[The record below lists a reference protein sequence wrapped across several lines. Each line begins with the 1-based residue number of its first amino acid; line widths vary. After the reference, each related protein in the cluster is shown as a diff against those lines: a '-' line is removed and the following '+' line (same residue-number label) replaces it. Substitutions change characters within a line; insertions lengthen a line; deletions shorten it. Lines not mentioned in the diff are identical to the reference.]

1 MPNRIIK
8 ESICTSDNINNLSL
22 EEEVFFYR
30 LLVHCDDYGLMD
42 ARPAILRAKCFPLKV
57 DKIKLSQIEKWLH
70 SLVKN
75 QLIALYEYDGRPYLK
90 MLSWEKHQQIR
101 SRKTKYPLPPEDIP
115 CNREHI
121 MPEEKDIEDLLYDVM
136 SSTKRFEEHTL
147 LSVERQVR
155 VGESYLDIVAKTESS
170 ETLVF
175 ELKRGRLSNK
185 AIDQISK
192 YLTLINGN
200 GILIGCGLSANFDIE
215 RCRSNDIAVVI
226 YDDDLNMSL
235 VLSNSAV
242 NSIDLTLNH
251 VKSRYAKL
259 ASNPIQSNP
268 IQSESES
275 ESNTNNN
282 DAPAQKQKPEKIK
295 YADFVSLTNAEYKAL
310 VAKLGEDGAKRCI
323 EILDNYKGSTGRK
336 YKSDYRTILNWVVQR
351 YEDEQQRKK
360 QQDKPSQTKQPP
372 QATNFKQRTYSDE
385 FYKKILNRF

>member
-8 ESICTSDNINNLSL
+8 ESICTSDNLNNLSL

-90 MLSWEKHQQIR
+90 MLSWEEHQQLR
-101 SRKTKYPLPPEDIP
+101 SRKAKYPLPPEDIP
-115 CNREHI
+115 CKREHI

-235 VLSNSAV
+235 VLGNSAV

-251 VKSRYAKL
+251 VKSRYVKL
-259 ASNPIQSNP
+259 APNPIQSNP
-268 IQSESES
+268 IQSESNP
-275 ESNTNNN
+275 NTNPSNICAN
-282 DAPAQKQKPEKIK
+282 KSHRFTPPTLEE
-295 YADFVSLTNAEYKAL
+295 VAEYCRERNNGIDPQRFIDFYSAKGWMIGKNKMKDWKAAVRTWEKSNDFGNGRSKSSNPFL
-310 VAKLGEDGAKRCI
+310 ELAKEEGL
-323 EILDNYKGSTGRK
+323 L
-336 YKSDYRTILNWVVQR
+336 
-351 YEDEQQRKK
+351 
-360 QQDKPSQTKQPP
+360 
-372 QATNFKQRTYSDE
+372 
-385 FYKKILNRF
+385 

>member
-275 ESNTNNN
+275 NPNPISNNGANKSRGFTPPTLEEVAAYCQERNNGVDPQKWYDFYAAKGWMIGKN
-282 DAPAQKQKPEKIK
+282 KMKDWKAAVRTWERGQKGVHNSHETPTIPQNVANALRLVEKYSREEGDA
-295 YADFVSLTNAEYKAL
+295 S
-310 VAKLGEDGAKRCI
+310 
-323 EILDNYKGSTGRK
+323 
-336 YKSDYRTILNWVVQR
+336 
-351 YEDEQQRKK
+351 
-360 QQDKPSQTKQPP
+360 
-372 QATNFKQRTYSDE
+372 
-385 FYKKILNRF
+385 

>member
-8 ESICTSDNINNLSL
+8 ESICTSDTIDQLSWF
-22 EEEVFFYR
+22 EEVFFYR
-30 LLVHCDDYGLMD
+30 LLVNCDDYGRMD
-42 ARPAILRAKCFPLKV
+42 ARPAILKARLFPLKSV
-57 DKIKLSQIEKWLH
+57 TEKQISDALYKLSTVGI
-70 SLVKN
+70 V
-75 QLIALYEYDGRPYLK
+75 ALYEYDGRPYLQ
-90 MLSWEKHQQIR
+90 LVTWEKHQQIR
-101 SRKTKYPLPPEDIP
+101 SRKAKYPLPPEDIP
-115 CNREHI
+115 CKREHI

-215 RCRSNDIAVVI
+215 RCRSNDIAVII

-235 VLSNSAV
+235 VLGNSAV

-259 ASNPIQSNP
+259 APNPIQSNP
-268 IQSESES
+268 IRIQSESES
-275 ESNTNNN
+275 ES
-282 DAPAQKQKPEKIK
+282 E
-295 YADFVSLTNAEYKAL
+295 
-310 VAKLGEDGAKRCI
+310 GESK
-323 EILDNYKGSTGRK
+323 
-336 YKSDYRTILNWVVQR
+336 
-351 YEDEQQRKK
+351 
-360 QQDKPSQTKQPP
+360 
-372 QATNFKQRTYSDE
+372 
-385 FYKKILNRF
+385 